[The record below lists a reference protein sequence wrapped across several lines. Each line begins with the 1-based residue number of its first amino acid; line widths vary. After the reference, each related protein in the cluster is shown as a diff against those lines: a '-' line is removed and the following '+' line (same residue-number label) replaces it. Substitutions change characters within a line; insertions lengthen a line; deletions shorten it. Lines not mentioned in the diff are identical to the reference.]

1 MEQVEDDKFHGFPL
15 LSERSRR
22 ATNRFVTFPRDF
34 EAIRLE
40 ILMSIHNFLQ
50 ERPET
55 DDITKLAKVFDPAS
69 MTKYHEIFTKQEFL
83 EKYGDDSVQK
93 LVQDA
98 MPDLDVGSVMN
109 EWTDC

>member
-1 MEQVEDDKFHGFPL
+1 
-15 LSERSRR
+15 
-22 ATNRFVTFPRDF
+22 
-34 EAIRLE
+34 
-40 ILMSIHNFLQ
+40 
-50 ERPET
+50 
-55 DDITKLAKVFDPAS
+55 